1 MEFSHL
7 SQQLSLSLIFM
18 LGLAGWV
25 CLRMSGV
32 SFEVTALVVT
42 PLVAFGWWQ

>member
-1 MEFSHL
+1 MVSRLHI
-7 SQQLSLSLIFM
+7 QQLSLVYL
-18 LGLAGWV
+18 LGVVVWV

-42 PLVAFGWWQ
+42 PLVALGWWR